1 MAKDGLKYRKFK
13 LFLQILQNLSLN
25 LNSGETL
32 VIFDPN
38 GIGKNL
44 CFKGYFV
51 DFKSKRRSNLD

>member
-1 MAKDGLKYRKFK
+1 MAKDGLKHRKFK

-38 GIGKNL
+38 VIGKNL